1 MKLLG
6 FDWLKVGII
15 CALLVSFT
23 GLGLLVWHLFQ
34 PEPQSQVITIKGKK
48 GDQGEQGPQGIQG
61 IRGLHGSQGIPGRD
75 CLPYGRDDKPI
86 CTPPDYVIQ

>member
-1 MKLLG
+1 MKG
-6 FDWLKVGII
+6 FDWLKIGII

-23 GLGLLVWHLFQ
+23 GLSLLVWHLFQ
-34 PEPQSQVITIKGKK
+34 FEPQSQVITIRGKK
-48 GDQGEQGPQGIQG
+48 GDKGEQGEQGIPG
-61 IRGLHGSQGIPGRD
+61 IRGLQGIPGKNGRD